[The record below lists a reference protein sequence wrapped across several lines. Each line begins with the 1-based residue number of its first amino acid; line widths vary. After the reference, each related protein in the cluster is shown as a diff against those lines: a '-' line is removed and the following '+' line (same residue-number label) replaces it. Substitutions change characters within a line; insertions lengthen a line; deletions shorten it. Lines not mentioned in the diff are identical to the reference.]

1 MQADLA
7 SDDDV
12 DDDDWTATGSH
23 RNEDHRIM
31 SEGGR
36 GRRRKKDKNSPRRKK
51 WKTSNSNN
59 SSNNGDSNHS
69 GGALTSSSAS
79 AVSGVATA
87 GTCHS
92 IIWISFYFYL
102 QFYNLIFIFPGLTAE
117 GALATGPA
125 DFTGATGAAGIE
137 AMAVAD
143 RRTILTNM
151 CGVVSEHTGR
161 MCTRSLRCPQ
171 HTDVQRK
178 GVRQVMLEHD
188 SLLDAAAVAGI
199 GLGDSKDKEID
210 VDTWE
215 EGDSLA
221 SLLTAQVWRLFFF
234 LLNYLLEFRSYS
246 FKASHCYRSTWN
258 PHDTAAYSVMQRWPV
273 LFF

>member
-1 MQADLA
+1 M
-7 SDDDV
+7 

-23 RNEDHRIM
+23 RSEDHRIM

-36 GRRRKKDKNSPRRKK
+36 GRRRMHKKDKNSPRRKK

-69 GGALTSSSAS
+69 GGALSSSAP
-79 AVSGVATA
+79 AVSGVPMA
-87 GTCHS
+87 GTRFDYWNFFLLFFVV
-92 IIWISFYFYL
+92 IMDL
-102 QFYNLIFIFPGLTAE
+102 FIFVSGLTE
-117 GALATGPA
+117 GGLLSSGPS
-125 DFTGATGAAGIE
+125 DFTGAAGME
-137 AMAVAD
+137 TMAVSD
-143 RRTILTNM
+143 RRTILSSM

-178 GVRQVMLEHD
+178 GVRQVMLEND

-199 GLGDSKDKEID
+199 GLADKDKEID

-221 SLLTAQVWRLFFF
+221 SLLTAQVFLRLSTICLNSSKTPWCIVIVPHGTPMIQQLTRYFYFIF
-234 LLNYLLEFRSYS
+234 LSKE
-246 FKASHCYRSTWN
+246 
-258 PHDTAAYSVMQRWPV
+258 Q
-273 LFF
+273 